1 MVNYYIVRITSLS
14 LRDRVPVTGRLNMD
28 KQGFGFLL
36 KALGLKIS
44 EGLVKDKEGYV
55 YGYLEPATF
64 KAVNDVKY
72 AYAEI
77 SSPGMTHQTHQLTLT
92 FMDESDAVING
103 TQMLD
108 IVQFIGQST
117 APRKVPKTVKQ
128 LNDVLPLLY
137 PDVETQLYYDALNE
151 REMIDMRMLDRP
163 NNAGGYDIIPIDDKV
178 LDLLQENIEA
188 KLVDNN
194 FEGTRMPSKDLI
206 ISVIN
211 IRTFDHQKN
220 AFREWVQSLQWDG
233 KPRVRRWLK
242 DFFGA
247 TAPALS
253 QLGLEEMYLE
263 EVSQA
268 WLLGAIARNFPVRD
282 GTGVLVK
289 NIKHEIVPVL
299 IGAQGIGKGTAL
311 RMTAGKDAWYVETT
325 ESVKDTAK
333 FLDGVRGHI
342 IVELSETTQI
352 RSADAETLKGFI
364 SKGTDQMRK
373 PYGRYSAD
381 YPRHFIFA
389 ASTNLSTVFTD
400 ITGNR
405 RFFPMYCDPAKATI
419 EFSDNRTKGQ
429 YDVEQMWAE
438 ALHLFN
444 EGAEWKISPIVNELA
459 GIMQEF
465 SAVENSNVELID
477 GWLDDFSNG
486 YTERGAR
493 VSKRL
498 IMEKVFHLSDHDV
511 IPKEAE
517 NAYRAWSNGTK
528 SWVKIQ
534 AVTRIGGKPDRGY
547 ERVLLPGEIRPVL
560 RLGMKKNEYDL
571 DIWTPALNKLMYARS
586 KAFGYKDSGDPFPV
600 VGIPPS
606 IILMLLDNYY
616 IYEEKTSAE
625 AVVYR
630 VGYMPTEDEIQ

>member
-1 MVNYYIVRITSLS
+1 MVA
-14 LRDRVPVTGRLNMD
+14 GRLNMD
-28 KQGFGFLL
+28 KQGFVSIL
-36 KALGLKIS
+36 KVLGLKVT
-44 EGLVKDKEGYV
+44 EGLVKDREGYI
-55 YGYLEPATF
+55 YGYLEPACL
-64 KAVNDVKY
+64 KAVNDTRY
-72 AYAEI
+72 AYTEI
-77 SSPGMTHQTHQLTLT
+77 DSPGMTYQTHQLTLNFT
-92 FMDESDAVING
+92 DGTDAVVNG
-103 TQMLD
+103 TQLID
-108 IVQFIGQST
+108 VAQFVGQST

-128 LNDVLPLLY
+128 LNDVLPMLY
-137 PDVETQLYYDALNE
+137 PDIETQLYYDALNE
-151 REMIDMRMLDRP
+151 REMIDMKMLDRP
-163 NNAGGYDIIPIDDKV
+163 NNAGGYDIVPIDDKV

-188 KLVDNN
+188 KLIDNN
-194 FEGTRMPSKDLI
+194 FEGTKMPTKELI

-211 IRTFDHQKN
+211 IRTFDHQRN
-220 AFREWVQSLQWDG
+220 EFRDWVSSLHWDG

-247 TAPALS
+247 TAPALAP
-253 QLGLEEMYLE
+253 LGLEDMYLE

-268 WLLGAIARNFPVRD
+268 WLIGAIARNFPVRD

-405 RFFPMYCDPAKATI
+405 RFFPMYCDPSKATI
-419 EFSDNRTKGQ
+419 EFSDNRSRGQ

-438 ALHLFN
+438 ALQLFN
-444 EGAEWKISPIVNELA
+444 EGNEWKISPIVNELA

-486 YTERGAR
+486 YAERGAKI
-493 VSKRL
+493 SKRV
-498 IMEKVFHLSDHDV
+498 IMEGVFHLSEHDY

-528 SWVKIQ
+528 SWNKIQ
-534 AVTRIGGKPDRGY
+534 STIRVGGKPDRGF
-547 ERVLLPGEIRPVL
+547 ERVLMPGEIRPVL

-571 DIWTPALNKLMYARS
+571 DVWTPALKKLMYARA
-586 KAFGYKDSGDPFPV
+586 KPFEYKDIGDLFPV
-600 VGIPPS
+600 IGIPPS
-606 IILMLLDNYY
+606 VLMMLLDNGY
-616 IYEEKTSAE
+616 IYEEKTGAE

-630 VGYMPTEDEIQ
+630 VGYMPSEEELE